1 MRDPRDE
8 TERFSLGTILTKLK
22 VVSRQD
28 VDAALAAQAEMTDD
42 ERLGELLVARGQLSR
57 EQLEIALAAQRDLRS
72 EDKGTRA
79 LAAAR
84 LAEISGGNVV
94 DFAKAVREE
103 SDAVRRRPN
112 RDAYQAIRV
121 EALKERG

>member
-1 MRDPRDE
+1 MTRDPRDE

-22 VVSRQD
+22 VVSRED
-28 VDAALAAQAEMTDD
+28 VADALAAQAEMTDD
-42 ERLGELLVARGQLSR
+42 ERLGELLVARGRLSR

-84 LAEISGGNVV
+84 LAEISSGRVV
-94 DFAKAVREE
+94 SLAKAVRQDA
-103 SDAVRRRPN
+103 DAVRRRSNQVGYP
-112 RDAYQAIRV
+112 AVVMPA
-121 EALKERG
+121 KESG

>member
-1 MRDPRDE
+1 MADPRDD

-22 VVSRQD
+22 VVSRD
-28 VDAALAAQAEMTDD
+28 EVDEVLALQAELTED
-42 ERLGELLVARGQLSR
+42 ERLGELLVARGVIAR

-84 LAEISGGNVV
+84 LAELSSGNVV
-94 DFAKAVREE
+94 SFAKAVRQ
-103 SDAVRRRPN
+103 DADALRRRSNQTGYP
-112 RDAYQAIRV
+112 AVVIPA
-121 EALKERG
+121 KESG